1 VFDRIPLESSPPR
14 KVVALAYVLE
24 MALIGALVLAP
35 LISTQALSVGEL
47 RRVWRFYLPTSPS
60 PPPATQQAPQTR
72 GRSVATTEEILP
84 TIPTTP
90 TRIPNLVEE
99 PAAPAVT
106 GVPGAVNF
114 GGLPRGA
121 TDTGIWRMLAGM
133 DTSPPPPPALGK
145 PKPPLRIRQGGVVVA
160 AKAISQPAPDY
171 PPLARMARIQGTVR
185 LEAVISAE
193 GRIQSLKVLAGHPLL
208 VNAALAAV
216 ARWRYQPTLL
226 NGEPVEVV
234 TQIDVNFCLT
244 E

>member
-1 VFDRIPLESSPPR
+1 MFERIPLESSRPR
-14 KVVALAYVLE
+14 KIMPLAYAIE
-24 MALIGALVLAP
+24 MALIGSLVLAP
-35 LISTQALSVGEL
+35 LISTQALTVNEL
-47 RRVWRFYLPTSPS
+47 RRVWRLYLPTPPG
-60 PPPATQQAPQTR
+60 PPPATEHTPHTR
-72 GRSVATTEEILP
+72 ATRPATTEEILHAIP
-84 TIPTTP
+84 TIPR
-90 TRIPNLVEE
+90 RIPNIVEE
-99 PAAPAVT
+99 PALPVAT

-121 TDTGIWRMLAGM
+121 TDTLIGRMLAAM
-133 DTSPPPPPALGK
+133 DTPPPPPPALGK
-145 PKPPLRIRQGGVVVA
+145 PKQPIRIRQGGVVVA

-185 LEAVISAE
+185 LEAVISVE
-193 GRIQSLKVLAGHPLL
+193 GRIQNLKVLAGHPLL

-234 TQIDVNFCLT
+234 TQIDVNFSLT